1 MDVLPAAVRTVICNG
16 IEVLAADACFACEG
30 TRVVKRGRLG
40 VYPITT
46 NVGVFDRPVLV
57 VEPCAACNATG
68 VRPVAD
74 SQSGADRATDREAGS

>member
-1 MDVLPAAVRTVICNG
+1 VTGPVDT
-16 IEVLAADACFACEG
+16 CEG

-46 NVGVFDRPVLV
+46 NVGVFDRPTLV

-68 VRPVAD
+68 VQPAANAHG
-74 SQSGADRATDREAGS
+74 SADRDTGR